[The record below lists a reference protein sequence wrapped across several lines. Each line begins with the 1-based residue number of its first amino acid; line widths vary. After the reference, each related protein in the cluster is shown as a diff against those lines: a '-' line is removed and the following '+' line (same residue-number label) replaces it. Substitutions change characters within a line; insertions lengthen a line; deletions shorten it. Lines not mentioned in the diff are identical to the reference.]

1 MRELFASSLH
11 RTALVLVLATAATF
25 WMRSDNLVGPG
36 VGVGTLAIAYLK
48 GRLVIL
54 DFMGLRHAPLLW
66 RGLVEGWLLLVSAL
80 ILLLYCLGRSGVI
93 V

>member
-1 MRELFASSLH
+1 MPGLFVSSLN
-11 RTALVLVLATAATF
+11 RTVLVLVLATAATF
-25 WMRSDNLVGPG
+25 WMRTDDLVGLG
-36 VGVGTLAIAYLK
+36 VGVGTLTIAYLK

-54 DFMGLRHAPLLW
+54 DFMGLRDAQLLW

-80 ILLLYCLGRSGVI
+80 MLLLYCLGRSGAI